1 MPQLENYLWG
11 IGTTSS
17 VTFTHVA
24 NYASTNNEFNNVDGG
39 DTWKGSFADK
49 VLPKKFNEFKYQHS
63 TTGLDG
69 NAYIQEWM
77 RVAPIDN
84 ALNSTGRYAYASD
97 GTLTAGTGYLWVKW
111 PESITEKKDAVKGL
125 FEKSVKNRG
134 IASNDLYINVL
145 SGYYIDW
152 QNDNNVKKGL
162 WPFKQEFKA
171 KLSRIATATIKP
183 TGQGK
188 GGNHTLYSY
197 DINKYAYNLLSA
209 APGTTDALSQTGPWG
224 LVVIDHIG
232 TTAVKELGS
241 STTNNV
247 SDDKS
252 MQLVDLIMLNNFKF
266 PLAMKT
272 TTQNI
277 PPTTPDEVDP
287 NQPGQEEGGQGGSA
301 D

>member
-1 MPQLENYLWG
+1 
-11 IGTTSS
+11 
-17 VTFTHVA
+17 
-24 NYASTNNEFNNVDGG
+24 
-39 DTWKGSFADK
+39 
-49 VLPKKFNEFKYQHS
+49 
-63 TTGLDG
+63 
-69 NAYIQEWM
+69 M
-77 RVAPIDN
+77 R
-84 ALNSTGRYAYASD
+84 
-97 GTLTAGTGYLWVKW
+97 LTEQLWVKW

-152 QNDNNVKKGL
+152 QDDDNVRKGL
-162 WPFKQEFKA
+162 WPFKEQFRGRFG
-171 KLSRIATATIKP
+171 RITYATIKP

-209 APGTTDALSQTGPWG
+209 APGTEDADALSQTGPWG

-232 TTAVKELGS
+232 TTTVKQLGS
-241 STTNNV
+241 STTNKV

-266 PLAMKT
+266 PLATKT
-272 TTQNI
+272 QTTS
-277 PPTTPDEVDP
+277 TDEVI
-287 NQPGQEEGGQGGSA
+287 PGQGDDPQGGTT